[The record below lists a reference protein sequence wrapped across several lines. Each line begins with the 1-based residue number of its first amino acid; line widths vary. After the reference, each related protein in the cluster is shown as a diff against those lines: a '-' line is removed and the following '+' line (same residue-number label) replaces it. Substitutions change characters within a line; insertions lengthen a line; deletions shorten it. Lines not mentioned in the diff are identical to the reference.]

1 MLDSV
6 IRARD
11 MFLKPKSGIL
21 LPSHATMLIAP
32 IMNKDDHHGV
42 LKEYSEGMDDWHDY
56 LTNAKERYGVDM
68 SILTEEYE
76 KEQRDYY
83 LTSSHWVQLDDDTVL
98 APPIIVKTFDLAVCT
113 LEDAKGVGLTEFS
126 FDIIASSSSSSSS
139 PEDGGAVVEQE
150 ISGLAG
156 WFTVDFQS
164 RTDEVGKE
172 FGPKMMN
179 PIHFTSSPEIGGK
192 SECIV

>member
-1 MLDSV
+1 M
-6 IRARD
+6 
-11 MFLKPKSGIL
+11 
-21 LPSHATMLIAP
+21 
-32 IMNKDDHHGV
+32 
-42 LKEYSEGMDDWHDY
+42 
-56 LTNAKERYGVDM
+56 
-68 SILTEEYE
+68 
-76 KEQRDYY
+76 
-83 LTSSHWVQLDDDTVL
+83 
-98 APPIIVKTFDLAVCT
+98 
-113 LEDAKGVGLTEFS
+113 
-126 FDIIASSSSSSSS
+126 
-139 PEDGGAVVEQE
+139 VEQE